1 MSTDL
6 AAAPAPGRL
15 RVLAVDD
22 EAPAL
27 DELGFLLGRSPH
39 VGQVALA
46 SDATEALRALQ
57 DEAFDVVA
65 LDIRMP
71 GLDGLELARI
81 LARFAHPPAVVF
93 VTAHEA
99 YAVDA
104 FAVDAAGYLLKPV
117 DEDRLHALLARLARG
132 RPSDGSD
139 EPSSTPEEGELETIA
154 VDLPGRTVLVHRR
167 EIAWVEAAGDYVRLH
182 RRAGEGYLVR
192 VPLGLLEEHWA
203 PSGFARIHRRFLVH
217 LPDVTELRVLDGHA
231 TVLVG
236 PVELPVSRRHLR
248 DLREWLARATPRSH
262 R

>member
-1 MSTDL
+1 MTAGS
-6 AAAPAPGRL
+6 AAPPASGAL

-27 DELGFLLGRSPH
+27 DELRFLLERCPH
-39 VGQVALA
+39 VAEVVVAG
-46 SDATEALRALQ
+46 DATEALRTLQ
-57 DEAFDVVA
+57 DRAFDVVA

-71 GLDGLELARI
+71 GLDGLEFARV
-81 LARFAHPPAVVF
+81 LARFAEPPAVVF

-117 DEDRLHALLARLARG
+117 DENRLHGLLGRLAAQR
-132 RPSDGSD
+132 RTANPQSPSEAADLGD
-139 EPSSTPEEGELETIA
+139 LETVA
-154 VDLPGRTVLVHRR
+154 VELPGRTLLVHRR

-182 RRAGEGYLVR
+182 TRAGASHLVR
-192 VPLGLLEEHWA
+192 VPLALLEERWA
-203 PSGFARIHRRFLVH
+203 PHGFARLHRRFLVH
-217 LPDVTELRVLDGHA
+217 LPDVTELRVTDGHA

-236 PVELPVSRRHLR
+236 PIELPVSRRHLR
-248 DLREWLARATPRSH
+248 DLREWLARWAPRGL